1 MDFSG
6 SAGNSGDAAVYRHRR
21 RSSAATVELAAAAAL
36 RLAPDYFLASG
47 WNSGAVPDPLRGIGT
62 PRFRPLEIPPS
73 HVRALGAHDPR
84 GAGTIPARHARTL
97 RLRPIH
103 QREPGAMKPCR
114 KRCAVRWATFSTA
127 QRSIAAG
134 ANAATPDRAIHYR

>member
-21 RSSAATVELAAAAAL
+21 RSGAATVELAAAAAL

-84 GAGTIPARHARTL
+84 GAGTIPARHARPL
-97 RLRPIH
+97 RLRPIR
-103 QREPGAMKPCR
+103 QREQIGRASCRERVEISEIDGAWQNRRRMLE
-114 KRCAVRWATFSTA
+114 A
-127 QRSIAAG
+127 
-134 ANAATPDRAIHYR
+134 